1 MSKNPDDEY
10 FDAELI
16 ITGDSINDVP
26 TVLDY
31 TALDTRSKNT
41 ESAVKEMKQ
50 ENIELKK
57 EMQRMRDEWHALLS
71 EPEKF
76 MAMLN
81 QVEKIRKVCIRT
93 SLLLH

>member
-1 MSKNPDDEY
+1 LSKNPDDEY

-57 EMQRMRDEWHALLS
+57 EMQRMRDE
-71 EPEKF
+71 
-76 MAMLN
+76 
-81 QVEKIRKVCIRT
+81 
-93 SLLLH
+93 